1 MTKDDI
7 SSWFHLTLL
16 IPHDTNLYEYK
27 HTLVLITDDEDPGT
41 HYFKNFAGT
50 AQRCVPLCSTVFSHQ
65 PKTLWKFSIRIF
77 SSQCNLIL
85 KSYYTSEKE
94 NARIIFKN
102 FIYT

>member
-41 HYFKNFAGT
+41 HYFKILQVQLKDVFPY
-50 AQRCVPLCSTVFSHQ
+50 VPLFFHTNQKLSGS
-65 PKTLWKFSIRIF
+65 L
-77 SSQCNLIL
+77 
-85 KSYYTSEKE
+85 
-94 NARIIFKN
+94 A
-102 FIYT
+102 